1 MAENFLYYGDNLD
14 VLRRHIKDES
24 VDLVYLDPPFNSNA
38 SYNVLFASQDG
49 TRSAAQIKAFE
60 DTWRWDQAAAYDYQQ
75 TVEAGGEI
83 SQALQ
88 AFHTLLGPSNML
100 AYLAMMAPRL
110 KELRRVLA
118 QTGSLYLHCDPTASH
133 YLKLLLDAV
142 FGPASF
148 RNEIT
153 WRRTSTVK
161 GNVGQG
167 AKHFGRNTDSIL
179 FYTKSE
185 SYTFNPIYEPYS
197 DEYLKTKFSYVE
209 PGTGRR
215 FQTVSMLGP
224 GGAAKGNPSYEVLGV
239 TRYWRYSQKEMQR
252 LLDEGQVYQGKP
264 GGVPRRKYYLDEG
277 KGVELQSLWTDIDSL
292 NSMAAERL
300 SYPTQKPEALLE
312 RIVAT
317 SSKEGDLVLDPFC
330 GCGTAIAV
338 AQRLNRQWIGID
350 ITHLAVALMKH
361 RLFGAFGDSV
371 HYKVIGEPTTVEDAK
386 QLAKDDP
393 YQFQWWALGLVGAR
407 PMEGR
412 KGADRGIDGR
422 LYFHEGVA
430 GDTKQVIL
438 SVKAGRNINVAMI
451 RDLGHVIQR
460 ENAQIGVLITM
471 NEPTQ
476 PMRREAATAGFYHS
490 TYFNRDYPRLQIRTV
505 GELLSGKRIDY
516 PAITGGNVTYKR
528 AQRVKEKG
536 GHQLSLGDE

>member
-1 MAENFLYYGDNLD
+1 
-14 VLRRHIKDES
+14 
-24 VDLVYLDPPFNSNA
+24 
-38 SYNVLFASQDG
+38 VLFASQDG

-75 TVEAGGEI
+75 TVEAGGQV

-110 KELRRVLA
+110 KELQRVLRS
-118 QTGSLYLHCDPTASH
+118 TGSLYLHCDPTASH

-142 FGPASF
+142 FGAANF

-161 GNVGQG
+161 GNAGQG
-167 AKHFGRNTDSIL
+167 AKHFGRNTDIIL
-179 FYTKSE
+179 FYSKGE
-185 SYTFNPIYEPYS
+185 DYTFNQSYEPYS
-197 DEYLKTKFSYVE
+197 EKYVRTKFTHVE

-215 FQTVSMLGP
+215 YRLVSMIGP
-224 GGAAKGNPSYEVLGV
+224 GGAAKGNPSYEVMGV
-239 TRYWRYSQKEMQR
+239 TRYWRYSQKRMDE
-252 LLDEGQVYQGKP
+252 LIDEGLVIQSKP
-264 GGVPRRKYYLDEG
+264 GAVPEQKYYLDQG
-277 KGVELQSLWTDIDSL
+277 KGVETQSLWTDIDAL
-292 NSMAAERL
+292 NPMAAERL

-312 RIVAT
+312 RIIAA
-317 SSKEGDLVLDPFC
+317 SSREGDVVLDPFC

-361 RLFGAFGDSV
+361 RLTTSFGESV
-371 HYKVIGEPTTVEDAK
+371 SYKVIGEPTTVEDAR

-407 PMEGR
+407 PMEGK
-412 KGADRGIDGR
+412 KGADKGIDGR

-430 GDTKQVIL
+430 ADTKQVIL
-438 SVKAGRNINVAMI
+438 SVKAGRNIGVAMV
-451 RDLGHVIQR
+451 RDLGHVVQR

-471 NEPTQ
+471 IEPTQ
-476 PMRREAATAGFYHS
+476 PMQTEAASGGFYHS
-490 TYFNRDYPRLQIRTV
+490 SYFGRDYPRLQIRTV
-505 GELLSGKRIDY
+505 AELLDGKGIDY
-516 PAITGGNVTYKR
+516 PAIGGGNITFKR
-528 AQRVKEKG
+528 AQRVKEKAG
-536 GHQLSLGDE
+536 DQLSLTDE